1 MSYDT
6 AAAQK
11 AFREGQDF
19 EFRLIADTG
28 RELSRVFEAVRP
40 DDHQYKDWPR
50 RLTYLVSPDGTVVG
64 AWNVKDVRS
73 HPDEVLELLRSKADN
88 SVG

>member
-11 AFREGQDF
+11 AFREGQNF
-19 EFRLIADTG
+19 EFRLIADTS
-28 RELSRVFEAVRP
+28 REISRVFGAVRP

-50 RLTYLVSPDGTVVG
+50 RLTYLVGPDGTVAG
-64 AWNVKDVRS
+64 AWEVKDVKA
-73 HPDEVLELLRSKADN
+73 HPDEVLELLRSKSA
-88 SVG
+88 